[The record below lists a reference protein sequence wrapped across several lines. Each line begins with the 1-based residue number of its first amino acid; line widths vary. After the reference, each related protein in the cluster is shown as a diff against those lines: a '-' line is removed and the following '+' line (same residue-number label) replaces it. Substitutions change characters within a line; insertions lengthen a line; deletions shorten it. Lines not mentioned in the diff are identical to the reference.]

1 MENEVE
7 DGRRAERGD
16 DRRTRKTLEVR
27 SIPCDRNDPQ
37 ARALRGD
44 AMRSLTFLA
53 SRLARALHDRGDRWT
68 KLASSLFQ
76 RGGLLA
82 SRFSHP

>member
-1 MENEVE
+1 MMMEQNGGSAREDEVE

-16 DRRTRKTLEVR
+16 DRRTRKTLAAR

-44 AMRSLTFLA
+44 AID
-53 SRLARALHDRGDRWT
+53 RLP
-68 KLASSLFQ
+68 F
-76 RGGLLA
+76 
-82 SRFSHP
+82 